1 MFPAFESAA
10 STFSFGSSENKT
22 SSAFDQAQAS
32 AGLGGFFG
40 GSNNEG
46 GQQLSLF
53 DRVNPVGGITELNNS
68 NAGDSA
74 TTNMFNI
81 RAQNQGNLSITDKMR
96 GIQGNRLDMDEN
108 VSIAEMYADARLDT
122 RVGGGQY
129 NVTISNIY
137 QDEKLYKA
145 YHGLFTDGKI
155 TERENY
161 QIDVESMKQNN
172 SDFAQGKSTGGL
184 EGQFLKTPQQTK
196 ATAETNIQTTGVG
209 LGLLGGAATVGTI
222 NAVGNNGLPPQ
233 QFQGGQPLPGQQP
246 APPPLTPLQKTLQP
260 KEPIKQE
267 APKENK
273 PVMTKEEQ
281 IRAMLNASSLVDMSL
296 SGELSSKNGG
306 NTNNRLNFLKGNGG
320 QQLKQNPFE
329 KAADTFKEKLETAG
343 QNKESAQNVLAA
355 EEFKKSDALQAG
367 NSSDLQAR
375 EISGAQVLNK
385 EEMINSLLT
394 AMGAGAALVVGAK
407 TALPGQNEQK
417 QGLPSATAGLPNAK
431 AGLPSAAGGAKE
443 IGSTVGPNGAP
454 NVMEQKRRAEQA
466 EADKKNASMYER
478 ADEIRAETDLK
489 KAIKWALNPVNK
501 DVRNPYITKENY
513 EQVMEEVKKARALDF
528 SISEEDKN
536 KTFESM
542 RPQDEK
548 VDEFIKEKNIGKKNV
563 LEEEK
568 EKAKTKQE
576 EENERQREQAELE
589 TKEKEFD
596 RMAQIREAQAKRKF
610 VEEQEENDKKRK
622 RKKQEEELRKKPLD
636 FSKNQ
641 TEMLEEMIREG
652 GGVIS
657 FTEISSP
664 GETAQESIKTNL
676 NEHLAS
682 NSDYEA
688 LLESSGKAN
697 VRKEIERFA
706 NSQNVNKNDII
717 KMAEEYQKHVDLS
730 DLEKLSLPTLSS
742 LKRKLTEELESVKDE
757 EQRDA
762 LQAKIHAIQKAIAS
776 KIS

>member
-1 MFPAFESAA
+1 MFSSAFENTS
-10 STFSFGSSENKT
+10 FSFNLADNNT
-22 SSAFDQAQAS
+22 QNIPSAFDQAQKS

-40 GSNNEG
+40 GNDNSGN
-46 GQQLSLF
+46 QQLSLF

-74 TTNMFNI
+74 TTNIFNI

-108 VSIAEMYADARLDT
+108 VSIAEMYADSRLDT

-161 QIDVESMKQNN
+161 QIDMESMKQNN

-184 EGQFLKTPQQTK
+184 EGQFLKQSSSNNSDSSNSNPNG
-196 ATAETNIQTTGVG
+196 TNIQSTGVG
-209 LGLLGGAATVGTI
+209 LGLLGGTTSGATI
-222 NAVGNNGLPPQ
+222 ANNAGIPQ

-246 APPPLTPLQKTLQP
+246 PPPPLTPLQKTLQP
-260 KEPIKQE
+260 KEPVKQE

-281 IRAMLNASSLVDMSL
+281 IRAMLNAPSLVEMSL
-296 SGELSSKNGG
+296 NGELNNGTG
-306 NTNNRLNFLKGNGG
+306 NSNNDKLNFLKGNG
-320 QQLKQNPFE
+320 QQIKQNPFE
-329 KAADTFKEKLETAG
+329 KAADTFKEKLEAAG
-343 QNKESAQNVLAA
+343 QSKESAESILAS
-355 EEFKKSDALQAG
+355 EEFNKSDALKIGA
-367 NSSDLQAR
+367 NSNIQPQELN
-375 EISGAQVLNK
+375 GAQVINK
-385 EEMINSLLT
+385 EEMINSLPNMT
-394 AMGAGAALVVGAK
+394 GSGAVAA
-407 TALPGQNEQK
+407 QMSEQK
-417 QGLPSATAGLPNAK
+417 KLPSAKDGLPNAK
-431 AGLPSAAGGAKE
+431 AGLPSASGGVKE
-443 IGSTVGPNGAP
+443 IGSTVGPNGTP
-454 NVMEQKRRAEQA
+454 NVMEQKRKEQQA

-489 KAIKWALNPVNK
+489 KAVKWALNPVNK

-528 SISEEDKN
+528 SIAEEDKN

-548 VDEFIKEKNIGKKNV
+548 VDEFIKEKNMGKKDI

-576 EENERQREQAELE
+576 EENERQIEQAELE
-589 TKEKEFD
+589 AKEKEFD
-596 RMAQIREAQAKRKF
+596 RVAQIREAQAKRKF
-610 VEEQEENDKKRK
+610 AEEQEENSKRKKRQ
-622 RKKQEEELRKKPLD
+622 KQEEELRKKPLD

-652 GGVIS
+652 GGVVS
-657 FTEISSP
+657 FSELSSP
-664 GETAQESIKTNL
+664 GEMAQESIKTNL

-717 KMAEEYQKHVDLS
+717 RMAEEYQKHVDLS

-742 LKRKLTEELESVKDE
+742 LKRKLTEELESTKDD
-757 EQRDA
+757 EQKDV
-762 LQAKIHAIQKAIAS
+762 LQAKIHAIQKAIAN